1 MNAEKRLEANRRQP
15 APLQRSPPGLRR
27 HYIPLT
33 HSEHRPY
40 HPRLAVKSSHWFTV
54 AAGCLAAVAAC
65 RSAPAPAPATAPSA
79 DAAPAAPAAM
89 ADMPAMTPAVVS
101 APAEKPDSARHGYTL
116 ADVRFMQHM
125 IAHHAQALSM
135 AAMVPSHTGRQ
146 DMHLLAERITVS
158 QRDEI
163 RMMERWLR
171 DRGERVPDPSAPMAE
186 MHHDMGHDMA
196 DHAAMHDSAMAAMPM
211 MPGMLTPAQLDSL
224 RAANGPGFDRLFLQD
239 MIRHHEGALV
249 MAQSLMDS
257 PAAAQEPEIF
267 RFASDVD
274 ADQRAEIARMQALL
288 RAMPDQAR

>member
-1 MNAEKRLEANRRQP
+1 M
-15 APLQRSPPGLRR
+15 
-27 HYIPLT
+27 
-33 HSEHRPY
+33 
-40 HPRLAVKSSHWFTV
+40 KSSQWFSV

-65 RSAPAPAPATAPSA
+65 RSVPAPGLAPVPSA
-79 DAAPAAPAAM
+79 EAAPAASDARS
-89 ADMPAMTPAVVS
+89 DMPAMAPAVAS
-101 APAEKPDSARHGYTL
+101 APAEKADSARHGYML

-125 IAHHAQALSM
+125 IAHHTQALTM
-135 AAMVPSHTGRQ
+135 AAKVPTHTARQ

-163 RMMERWLR
+163 RMMQRWLR
-171 DRGERVPDPSAPMAE
+171 TRGETVPDASSPMAE

-196 DHAAMHDSAMAAMPM
+196 GHAAMHDSAMAAMPM
-211 MPGMLTPAQLDSL
+211 MPGMLTPAQLDTL
-224 RAANGPGFDRLFLQD
+224 DAASGAAFDRLFLQD

-257 PAAAQEPEIF
+257 PTAAQEPEIF

-288 RAMPDQAR
+288 RAVPDETR